1 MKHMRSVIKQE
12 DGDNEARPHGEQQEA
27 VDAGRERRR
36 RPNEGADAAA
46 DETRSLRAAH
56 AEAQAQAFGEM
67 ERARLMELEL
77 QRAKADVAM
86 LQAEAKL
93 KDEAS
98 QALQA
103 VIRSKDQVIESRDKV
118 IESRDKFIECREQ
131 LLQQAKADV
140 AKLQAE
146 LKSKD
151 NALQSK
157 EAHVATLQAAVQCKD
172 ELLRS
177 QLAGTK
183 YVQEVSPPTLLPP
196 RPIPHSRCA
205 ADGCSRRR
213 HVGFRRIRARER
225 RQVPRHRHSED
236 IKRRR
241 LRGRVEGRQD
251 ERKRQDDFSQW

>member
-1 MKHMRSVIKQE
+1 MPNKHMRQIIKVEGGEGVVHLIQ
-12 DGDNEARPHGEQQEA
+12 GARRGEEY
-27 VDAGRERRR
+27 DAGRVRRR
-36 RPNEGADAAA
+36 RLNDGAAEEA
-46 DETRSLRAAH
+46 DETQLLRAANV
-56 AEAQAQAFGEM
+56 AAQSQAFGEM

-157 EAHVATLQAAVQCKD
+157 EAHVATLQAAVQCKH
-172 ELLRS
+172 ELPAPSS
-177 QLAGTK
+177 QAPGA
-183 YVQEVSPPTLLPP
+183 
-196 RPIPHSRCA
+196 C
-205 ADGCSRRR
+205 
-213 HVGFRRIRARER
+213 ER
-225 RQVPRHRHSED
+225 
-236 IKRRR
+236 
-241 LRGRVEGRQD
+241 
-251 ERKRQDDFSQW
+251 